1 MKPLTAQQE
10 KFAQGVAA
18 GLNNSN
24 AYRAAY
30 PKSLK
35 WAAIA
40 VHVAGA
46 KMAANGNVSVRVA
59 ELVAVAAKMAC
70 LDGAEINREIRRIAL
85 SDIGRIMHVD
95 GRVKLPGEL
104 DDATRAAIAS
114 FEIDE
119 YGRIRYKFWDKNA
132 ALTNAAK
139 ILGLFGADNK
149 QQVPVLVGEV
159 RLVALE
165 ADT

>member
-1 MKPLTAQQE
+1 MKLSPRQE
-10 KFAQGVAA
+10 KFAQGIAA
-18 GLNNSN
+18 GLTQSD
-24 AYRAAY
+24 AYREAY
-30 PKSLK
+30 PRSRN
-35 WAAIA
+35 WASEAA
-40 VHVAGA
+40 RVAGA
-46 KMAANGNVSVRVA
+46 KMSAIGNISVRIS
-59 ELVAVAAKMAC
+59 ELRAVAAELAC
-70 LDGAEINREIRRIAL
+70 LDGAEVMREIKRIAM
-85 SDIGRIMHVD
+85 SDIGKIVD
-95 GRVKLPGEL
+95 ANGRVKLPHEL
-104 DDATRAAIAS
+104 DDATRAAVAG

-119 YGRIRYKFWDKNA
+119 YGRIRYKFWDKNT